1 MNAVNNVLIV
11 GGGIGGLCAAIALR
25 QKGIDVYLVELQSKW
40 SVYGVGIIQQ
50 SNVIREMARLGVLN
64 DYLSVAYAFDDVGV
78 YNSEGEQLALIPGH
92 RLAGPEYPSNVGISR
107 RALHQVLID
116 KAQSLG
122 ARIELGLTVNTIE
135 QDSNGVDILFS
146 DGSKGR
152 YDLVVGSDGLF
163 SKIRS
168 LIFGD
173 KYKPKFTGQSVWRY
187 NFPRSAKVDH
197 LANFQGADGNAG
209 LCPLSDEVMYMY
221 ITSHEPTNP
230 WMEQSV
236 LASEMRKRLN
246 GFGGIIGELREQ
258 IIENSEVVYKP
269 LEAVFVDESWFRGR
283 VLLIGDAAHSTTP
296 HLGQGAG
303 MAIEDAVV
311 LGEELVSGSDVDAQL
326 QRFMNRRFERCKYIY
341 EKSLLSSEKEVMRD
355 HDFDKIGLV
364 KEMLEVT
371 SRPI

>member
-1 MNAVNNVLIV
+1 
-11 GGGIGGLCAAIALR
+11 
-25 QKGIDVYLVELQSKW
+25 
-40 SVYGVGIIQQ
+40 
-50 SNVIREMARLGVLN
+50 MARLGVLN